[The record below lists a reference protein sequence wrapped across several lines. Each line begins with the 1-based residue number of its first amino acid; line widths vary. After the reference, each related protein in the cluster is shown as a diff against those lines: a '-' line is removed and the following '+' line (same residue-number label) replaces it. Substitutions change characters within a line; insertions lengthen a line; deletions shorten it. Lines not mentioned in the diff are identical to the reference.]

1 MILVDEARAP
11 AAAEADARERLWLYD
26 TTLRDGQQTRGV
38 DFSVED
44 KIRIAGALDALGVDY
59 VEGGWPGANPTDSAF
74 FAAIPRL
81 ERAKMASF
89 GMTRRAGRSASNDDV
104 LAAVLDAGTPAVC
117 LVGKTH
123 EFHVVTALGITLDE
137 NVAAIRDSVAHA
149 VAKGREVLFDAEHF
163 FDGYRANQ
171 GYALDCLRAAHGAGA
186 RWVVLCDTN
195 GGTLPGEVG
204 RITGEVIAAG
214 IPGER
219 LGIHTHNDTETAVAA
234 TLAAVDAGARQIQGT
249 LNGLGE
255 RCGNANLTSLIPTL
269 LLKAPYAG
277 RYRIGVAREALAGLT
292 QVSRMLDEVL
302 NRAPEAAAPYVGTS
316 AFAHKA
322 GLHASAILKDPTTY
336 EHVPPE
342 AVGNDRIIPMSNQ
355 AGLSNLRQRLTA
367 AGIAVEPGDPRLAAI
382 LTEVKAR
389 EDRGFAY
396 DGASASFD
404 LLARGMLG
412 QLPRFFEV
420 ERYRVTVER
429 RTNARGDTITVS
441 EAVVVARF
449 GAERVMSVSESQ
461 DPVTH
466 ADQGPVNALSR
477 ALAKDLG
484 PYQDYIADMRLV
496 DFRVRITSGGTEAV
510 TRVSIDSEDG
520 RGRLWSTVGV
530 SANVVDASFQALQD
544 AIVWKLLADGAPP
557 VT

>member
-1 MILVDEARAP
+1 MTLVDEARAP

-74 FAAIPRL
+74 FAAVPRL
-81 ERAKMASF
+81 ERAKMAAF

-104 LAAVLDAGTPAVC
+104 LAAVLDAGTEAVC

-163 FDGYRANQ
+163 FDGYRANP
-171 GYALDCLRAAHGAGA
+171 GYALDCLRAAYGAGA

-277 RYRIGVAREALAGLT
+277 RYRIGVAREALSGLT

-302 NRAPEAAAPYVGTS
+302 NRAPDAAAPYVGTS

-449 GAERVMSVSESQ
+449 GEERVMSVSESQ

-484 PYQDYIADMRLV
+484 PYQAYIADMRLV